1 MWTNAASTGVVRRT
15 IEDARDAQL
24 SVRRG
29 THMAL
34 DLAPSLDDDA
44 VGARKSLLDLPEDL
58 LRRIVRHTPLH
69 EGAPAFA
76 VAAGREIGP
85 LIRDEADRVSREK
98 FGVTPREAEAWLR
111 LPSSPPPPE
120 ALVSREAAGSYLT
133 AWMLQASWAVKPCPK
148 YGTCVTS
155 TDVGAL
161 LAFGAKPDVRHPI
174 ADGFL
179 PLHLTPLLAF
189 VGLHHDRHRHAVEIT
204 KFLVA
209 AGADPC
215 ATMIGSEHEDFVA
228 RTPLMW
234 AVEVLMDTVEGSWI
248 PTDRTDSMRNIN
260 QRDQT
265 ACRHQTACWQII
277 LELGLGMA
285 RATAWNDLSSVAFA
299 NLKQK
304 VAEQSESYD
313 PPQSV
318 TDLLD
323 TQWVTRK
330 KSKRNDGFADA
341 LLFYAAYIS
350 VVVKRQRPIPGG
362 DDFALL
368 ITKGVMV
375 LLIHRDQNYH
385 SGNVERFK
393 EVMRAQRDGMSNALY
408 NQVMEAFAR

>member
-161 LAFGAKPDVRHPI
+161 LAFGAKPDVRHSI

-204 KFLVA
+204 KFLLA

-215 ATMIGSEHEDFVA
+215 ATMVGGEHEDLVA

-234 AVEVLMDTVEGSWI
+234 AVEVLVDTILCSRDHPMEEQSNVDPRE
-248 PTDRTDSMRNIN
+248 TDGMREIE
-260 QRDQT
+260 QRGQ
-265 ACRHQTACWQII
+265 AACWHIV
-277 LELGLGMA
+277 LELALGIA
-285 RATAWNDLSSVAFA
+285 RVASWNELNSVAFA
-299 NLKQK
+299 DLRQK
-304 VAEQSESYD
+304 VAEQSDSYD
-313 PPQSV
+313 PPRSV
-318 TDLLD
+318 ADLIDLYCVRGNPE
-323 TQWVTRK
+323 T
-330 KSKRNDGFADA
+330 NYGFSEIS
-341 LLFYAAYIS
+341 LFYSVYIS
-350 VVVKRQRPIPGG
+350 AVAKQQSPIPGG

-368 ITKGVMV
+368 TTKGLVV
-375 LLIHRDQNYH
+375 LTLKQSNDF
-385 SGNVERFK
+385 ERFK
-393 EVMRAQRDGMSNALY
+393 KVMCAKRTTFDRFKKILPG
-408 NQVMEAFAR
+408 

>member
-1 MWTNAASTGVVRRT
+1 M
-15 IEDARDAQL
+15 
-24 SVRRG
+24 
-29 THMAL
+29 MAL
-34 DLAPSLDDDA
+34 DLTSLGASLDDAAGGTSLDDA
-44 VGARKSLLDLPEDL
+44 AGGTGLDDATGARKSGLLLELPEDL
-58 LRRIVRHTPLH
+58 LRRVVRFAPLH
-69 EGAPAFA
+69 GGAPALA

-85 LIRDEADRVSREK
+85 LLRDEADRVSREK
-98 FGVTPREAEAWLR
+98 FGVTPREAEAWLQ
-111 LPSSPPPPE
+111 LPTTAPPPE
-120 ALVSREAAGSYLT
+120 ALASREAAGGYLT
-133 AWMLQASWAVKPCPK
+133 GWMLQASWAVQPCPK
-148 YGTCVTS
+148 YGSCVTS
-155 TDVGAL
+155 EDVGAL

-323 TQWVTRK
+323 TQWVMRK